1 MSWFSVNAPP
11 VQGSVSGVA
20 NPSAGEDLLRRINA
34 GEQFQQP
41 LSGGGERIG
50 VGGPAQTFPTGG
62 DQQLRYPTGE
72 SGGGAP
78 GTYVPN
84 GGGSGGGDYQSTF
97 MRIMGGLPATPA
109 NLAAK
114 EQELAAAG
122 IQVKRNAE
130 GTAGKIKL
138 PTGQIVD
145 VIQSAGT
152 GGGGNWQWL
161 TGSGGSGMG
170 AGGNIPGFEVGS
182 FTGGGQYPLAS
193 VMGTGLAAPW
203 TTPFNAPDPNSVIN
217 DKALQFQMGRGMD
230 AIQRSAASKGT
241 LLTGGLLKKLDEF
254 GQGLASTYYN
264 DVYNRKLGEY
274 KMAHD
279 IFNENQGNL
288 FNRLG
293 YLGSIGEN
301 AAAGV
306 GNAQIGLGNAQGQG
320 SIAQG
325 NIWGNAI
332 GGAGTLAGN
341 IFGALNQPKVNQ
353 QYDPGMSSYPP
364 GRFYPPGTF
373 TP

>member
-1 MSWFSVNAPP
+1 MAYDFS
-11 VQGSVSGVA
+11 QY
-20 NPSAGEDLLRRINA
+20 
-34 GEQFQQP
+34 QP
-41 LSGGGERIG
+41 IPTMQPTTERIG
-50 VGGPAQTFPTGG
+50 VGGPAPTYTAGG
-62 DQQLRYPTGE
+62 PERQALGGYTSSEGPGGL
-72 SGGGAP
+72 SGHNQDNGGVAANIQGAGGA
-78 GTYVPN
+78 
-84 GGGSGGGDYQSTF
+84 DYQSTF
-97 MRIMGGLPATPA
+97 MRIMGGLPATPQ

-161 TGSGGSGMG
+161 TGGGG
-170 AGGNIPGFEVGS
+170 AGGGMGNIPGFQVGS
-182 FTGGGQYPLAS
+182 FTGGGQYPLSS

-203 TTPFNAPDPNSVIN
+203 TTPFNAPDPNSVTN
-217 DKALQFQMGRGMD
+217 DKALQWQMGRGMD
-230 AIQRSAASKGT
+230 AIQRSAAAKGT
-241 LLTGGLLKKLDEF
+241 LLTGGTLKALDTF

-274 KMAHD
+274 QMAHN

-306 GNAQIGLGNAQGQG
+306 GNAQIGMGNAAGQG

-325 NIWGNAI
+325 NIWGNAV

-341 IFGALNQPKVNQ
+341 IFGALNRPN
-353 QYDPGMSSYPP
+353 PNAPNTSNTSYV
-364 GRFYPPGTF
+364 PGTF
-373 TP
+373 YGPGQVTL

>member
-1 MSWFSVNAPP
+1 MAYDFS
-11 VQGSVSGVA
+11 QY
-20 NPSAGEDLLRRINA
+20 
-34 GEQFQQP
+34 QP
-41 LSGGGERIG
+41 IPTTERIG
-50 VGGPAQTFPTGG
+50 VGGPAQTFDQNGPERQALGSEPLIGDPRGGVVGPTA
-62 DQQLRYPTGE
+62 
-72 SGGGAP
+72 GGG
-78 GTYVPN
+78 GT
-84 GGGSGGGDYQSTF
+84 DYQSTF

-122 IQVKRNAE
+122 ITVKRNAE

-161 TGSGGSGMG
+161 TGSSGGG
-170 AGGNIPGFEVGS
+170 AGGFGGMGGFQVGN

-203 TTPFNAPDPNSVIN
+203 TTPFNAPDPNSVTN
-217 DKALQFQMGRGMD
+217 DKALQWQMGRGMD
-230 AIQRSAASKGT
+230 AIQRSAAAKGT
-241 LLTGGLLKKLDEF
+241 LLTGGVLKGLDTF

-279 IFNENQGNL
+279 IFGENQQNL

-306 GNAQIGLGNAQGQG
+306 GNAQIGLGNVQGQG
-320 SIAQG
+320 SLAQG
-325 NIWGNAI
+325 GIWGNAA
-332 GGAGTLAGN
+332 GQAGTLAGN
-341 IFGALNQPKVNQ
+341 IFGALNHPN
-353 QYDPGMSSYPP
+353 PNAPNTSNTSYV
-364 GRFYPPGTF
+364 PGTF
-373 TP
+373 YGPGQVQL